1 MFLKEWAMFDLFI
14 GPMGRSLACG
24 GEKATVGPCISYLP
38 VSSHALYRPQFY
50 SPDPAMIFS
59 RVVACAA
66 DVCLGTTINSSQSN

>member
-1 MFLKEWAMFDLFI
+1 MFDLFI

-24 GEKATVGPCISYLP
+24 GEKATVGPYLP
-38 VSSHALYRPQFY
+38 VLSHALYRPQLY

-66 DVCLGTTINSSQSN
+66 DVCLGTTINSSQPN